1 MGKKKLLDK
10 KGKNQDD
17 IDIDAMIDG
26 ETSSEQEGGDAK
38 RKFNIKRVDVASNK
52 KLIIIIA
59 IVLIL
64 ILIVV
69 VFLLIKKRK
78 SPEFEDVNT
87 IGSVVV
93 DEGKPIEN
101 YFKFTDNTLYQFTQK
116 NGSSMN
122 KDQFVAYSDF
132 DTVQYSVYSLSV
144 GDEWYNQVFEVKNG
158 EIRCIVSD
166 MKYKQNVNLLEYNSD
181 EEPIVVLKEPVAL
194 NNTWKIGSGDAEAT
208 ITKVDYDVKT
218 PCGLYKTVEVTTD
231 YKNGNY
237 KKEYYSETMGLVRI
251 ININNDGTT
260 TDVELTEAV
269 SLSAGLDRAMY
280 VYYLE
285 NGTFNDEPILVQY
298 QQPTNKAVKDV
309 FTEILR
315 ESKDTNYKPLISPY
329 TKINSIKLDNDLRVV
344 HVDLSKE
351 FLDYTS
357 KNKSTETKHLNALAN
372 TFCRYYQVLNLKLTI
387 DGQPYSSANFKL
399 GENDTIKATFK

>member
-1 MGKKKLLDK
+1 MGKKKLSKK
-10 KGKNQDD
+10 KGNNDVE
-17 IDIDAMIDG
+17 IDEMVSEQDG
-26 ETSSEQEGGDAK
+26 EDVK
-38 RKFNIKRVDVASNK
+38 KKFSIKNIDVASHK
-52 KLIIIIA
+52 KLLTIIA
-59 IVLIL
+59 IVVIV

-93 DEGKPIEN
+93 ETGKPIEN
-101 YFKFTDNTLYQFTQK
+101 YFKFTANTLYRYTQK

-122 KDQFVAYSDF
+122 KDLFVAYSDF
-132 DTVQYSVYSLSV
+132 NTIQYSIYSMAA
-144 GDEWYNQVFEVKNG
+144 GDEWYNRVYEVKNG
-158 EIRCIVSD
+158 EIRCIIGD
-166 MKYKQNVNLLEYNSD
+166 MKYKQNVNLLDYKSD
-181 EEPIVVLKEPVAL
+181 EEPIVVLKEPVVL
-194 NNTWKIGSGDAEAT
+194 NNTWKIGTGDAEAT

-218 PCGLYKTVEVTTD
+218 PSGLYKTVEVTTD
-231 YKNGNY
+231 YKNGSY

-251 ININNDGTT
+251 ININNDGTV

-285 NGTFNDEPILVQY
+285 NGTFTDEPILVEY
-298 QQPTNKAVKDV
+298 QQPTNKQTKDV

-315 ESKDTNYKPLISPY
+315 TSKDANYKPLISPY
-329 TKINSIKLDNDLRVV
+329 TKINSIKLDNELRVV

-357 KNKSTETKHLNALAN
+357 KNKSTEIKHLNALAN
-372 TFCRYYQVLNLKLTI
+372 TFCRYYQVLNLKITI